1 MFVLL
6 AQCDIGDPLQ
16 PTATRANILFSHI
29 IAVDR
34 HSLVALRFQQA
45 RTASG
50 RTMCLTQLPAS

>member
-6 AQCDIGDPLQ
+6 AQPGNPLQ
-16 PTATRANILFSHI
+16 PAATRANILFSDF
-29 IAVDR
+29 AVDR

-45 RTASG
+45 RTAYG